1 MRTVVL
7 VIVLLFIASFATLTA
22 LDIGRYGLSA
32 LDVVA
37 IAILI
42 LFTTGI
48 LGALLNP
55 PRQ

>member
-7 VIVLLFIASFATLTA
+7 LIVLLFIAAFATLTA
-22 LDIGRYGLSA
+22 LDIGRHGLSA

-48 LGALLNP
+48 LGALLTP